1 MNEERTPRLIPG
13 DEGMPAGQVIGV
25 IVVALV
31 IGLLLNAPDI
41 RRTAERQEAGWRR
54 DVAIAMIQPFD
65 WFSRTLR
72 LDAPHNLIDAAIG
85 RPADQPAVS
94 TTTTTITVPDQ
105 AVAPETT
112 TTTAPARR
120 EITAADPLRLFI
132 GGDSMVGQFG
142 PMLENTAEAG
152 GLVEVTEVLYE
163 FSSGLTRPDF
173 LDWPVR
179 LRDIRETQD
188 PDVIVLFFGGNDA
201 QSIQID
207 GAWHEFGSEAWL
219 SEYRSRV
226 GGLMSELDEDG
237 RDVYWMGMPI
247 VRSDDFR
254 QKVEVLNEIYQSEAD
269 RFENV
274 TYVDSWSVFTGSDGS
289 FSEYLTDGDGDL
301 VDMRLNDGIHLTTAG
316 GIRLAEVAFGIIA
329 STWGIA

>member
-1 MNEERTPRLIPG
+1 MSEPTTPQFIPG
-13 DEGMPAGQVIGV
+13 DKGMPAGRVIGV
-25 IVVALV
+25 MVVALA
-31 IGLLLNAPDI
+31 IGLILNAPDI
-41 RRTAERQEAGWRR
+41 QRTADRQEAGWRR

-72 LDAPHNLIDAAIG
+72 LDTPHNLIDAAIG
-85 RPADQPAVS
+85 RPADLNPAA
-94 TTTTTITVPDQ
+94 TTTTTTAVP
-105 AVAPETT
+105 VATPETT
-112 TTTAPARR
+112 TTTAPSRR
-120 EITAADPLRLFI
+120 EITAADPLRMFI

-152 GLVEVTEVLYE
+152 GLVQVTEVLYE

-179 LRDIRETQD
+179 LREIREVQD

-201 QSIQID
+201 QAVQIE
-207 GAWHEFGSEAWL
+207 GVWHEFGSDTWL
-219 SEYRSRV
+219 TEYRARV
-226 GGLMSELDEDG
+226 GDLMAELDEDG

-254 QKVEVLNEIYQSEAD
+254 QKVEVLNEIYRSEAE
-269 RFENV
+269 RFEGV
-274 TYVDSWSVFTGSDGS
+274 TYVDSWSVFTGPDGG
-289 FSEYLTDGDGDL
+289 FSEYLTDDNGDL

-316 GIRLAEVAFGIIA
+316 GIRLAEVTFGVIA
-329 STWGIA
+329 DNWGIA

>member
-1 MNEERTPRLIPG
+1 MQATSPSPRT
-13 DEGMPAGQVIGV
+13 MPAGQVIAV
-25 IVVALV
+25 TILALV
-31 IGLLLNAPDI
+31 IGLILNAPDI
-41 RRTAERQEAGWRR
+41 RRTAERQEAGWKR

-65 WFSRTLR
+65 WFARTFR
-72 LDAPHNLIDAAIG
+72 LDAPHNLVDAAIG
-85 RPADQPAVS
+85 HRDAVDSSSTS
-94 TTTTTITVPDQ
+94 TTTAP
-105 AVAPETT
+105 APVAMPEPAT
-112 TTTAPARR
+112 TTTAPSRR
-120 EITAADPLRLFI
+120 EVTAADPLRIFI

-179 LRDIRETQD
+179 LREIRESQD

-201 QSIQID
+201 QAIQID
-207 GAWHEFGSEAWL
+207 GTWHEFGSETWMA
-219 SEYRSRV
+219 EYRQRV
-226 GGLMSELDEDG
+226 GDLMAELDEDG

-254 QKVEVLNEIYQSEAD
+254 RKVEVLNEIYRSEAE
-269 RFENV
+269 RFDSVNF
-274 TYVDSWSVFTGSDGS
+274 VDSWSVFAGADGG
-289 FSEYLTDGDGDL
+289 FSEYLTDANGDL

-316 GIRLAEVAFGIIA
+316 GIRLAEVTFRVIA
-329 STWGIA
+329 DNWGLG

>member
-1 MNEERTPRLIPG
+1 MQATSPSPRT
-13 DEGMPAGQVIGV
+13 MPAGQVIAV
-25 IVVALV
+25 TILALV
-31 IGLLLNAPDI
+31 IGLILNAPDI
-41 RRTAERQEAGWRR
+41 RRTAERQEAGWKR

-65 WFSRTLR
+65 WFARTLR
-72 LDAPHNLIDAAIG
+72 LDAPHNLVDAAIG
-85 RPADQPAVS
+85 RRDAVGSSSTS
-94 TTTTTITVPDQ
+94 TTTAP
-105 AVAPETT
+105 APVAMPEPAT
-112 TTTAPARR
+112 TTTAPSRR
-120 EITAADPLRLFI
+120 EVTAADPLRIFI

-179 LRDIRETQD
+179 LREIRESQD

-201 QSIQID
+201 QAIQID
-207 GAWHEFGSEAWL
+207 GTWHEFGSETWMA
-219 SEYRSRV
+219 EYRQRV
-226 GGLMSELDEDG
+226 GDLMAELDEDG

-254 QKVEVLNEIYQSEAD
+254 RKVEVLNEIYRSEAE
-269 RFENV
+269 RFDSVNF
-274 TYVDSWSVFTGSDGS
+274 VDSWSVFAGADGG
-289 FSEYLTDGDGDL
+289 FSEYLTDANGDL

-316 GIRLAEVAFGIIA
+316 GIRLAEVTFRVIA
-329 STWGIA
+329 DNWGLG

>member
-1 MNEERTPRLIPG
+1 
-13 DEGMPAGQVIGV
+13 MPAGQVIAV
-25 IVVALV
+25 TLLALV
-31 IGLLLNAPDI
+31 IGLILNAPDI
-41 RRTAERQEAGWRR
+41 RRTAERQEAGWKRE
-54 DVAIAMIQPFD
+54 VAVAMIQPFD
-65 WFSRTLR
+65 WFARTVR

-85 RPADQPAVS
+85 RQDDVS
-94 TTTTTITVPDQ
+94 P
-105 AVAPETT
+105 PSTT
-112 TTTAPARR
+112 TTTAPPPVATPDTTTTTAPFRR
-120 EITAADPLRLFI
+120 EITATDPLRMFI

-179 LRDIRETQD
+179 LREIREAQD

-201 QSIQID
+201 QAIQID
-207 GAWHEFGSEAWL
+207 GTWHEFGSQTWL
-219 SEYRSRV
+219 TEYRTRV
-226 GGLMSELDEDG
+226 GDLMAELDEDG

-254 QKVEVLNEIYQSEAD
+254 QKVEVLNEIYSSEAE
-269 RFENV
+269 RFAGVNF
-274 TYVDSWSVFTGSDGS
+274 VDSWPVFTGADGG
-289 FSEYLTDGDGDL
+289 FSEYLTDANGDL

-316 GIRLAEVAFGIIA
+316 GIRLAEVTFGVIA
-329 STWGIA
+329 DNWGIG

>member
-1 MNEERTPRLIPG
+1 
-13 DEGMPAGQVIGV
+13 MPAGQVIAV
-25 IVVALV
+25 TLLALV
-31 IGLLLNAPDI
+31 IGLILNAPDI
-41 RRTAERQEAGWRR
+41 RRTAERQEAGWKRE
-54 DVAIAMIQPFD
+54 VAIAMIQPFD
-65 WFSRTLR
+65 WFARTLR

-85 RPADQPAVS
+85 RQDGVS
-94 TTTTTITVPDQ
+94 PTS
-105 AVAPETT
+105 TT
-112 TTTAPARR
+112 TTTAPAPVATPDTTTTTVPPRR
-120 EITAADPLRLFI
+120 EITATDPLRMFI

-179 LRDIRETQD
+179 LREIREAQD

-201 QSIQID
+201 QAVQID
-207 GAWHEFGSEAWL
+207 GTWHEFGSDTWMT
-219 SEYRSRV
+219 EYRARV
-226 GGLMSELDEDG
+226 GDLMAELDEDG

-254 QKVEVLNEIYQSEAD
+254 QKVEVLNEIYRSEAE
-269 RFENV
+269 RFEKVNF
-274 TYVDSWSVFTGSDGS
+274 VDSWSVFTGANGG
-289 FSEYLTDGDGDL
+289 FSEYLTDANGDL

-316 GIRLAEVAFGIIA
+316 GIRLAEVTFGVIA
-329 STWGIA
+329 DNWGIG

>member
-1 MNEERTPRLIPG
+1 
-13 DEGMPAGQVIGV
+13 MPAGRVIGV
-25 IVVALV
+25 IVVALT
-31 IGLLLNAPDI
+31 IGLILNAPDI

-72 LDAPHNLIDAAIG
+72 LDSAHNLIDAAIG
-85 RPADQPAVS
+85 RPVDRGSAS
-94 TTTTTITVPDQ
+94 TTTTTTPIQIAT
-105 AVAPETT
+105 PETST
-112 TTTAPARR
+112 TVTTLPSRR
-120 EITAADPLRLFI
+120 EVTAADPLRMFI

-163 FSSGLTRPDF
+163 FSSGITRPDF

-179 LRDIRETQD
+179 LSEIREAQD

-201 QSIQID
+201 QAIQID
-207 GAWHEFGSEAWL
+207 GAWYEFGSETWL
-219 SEYRSRV
+219 TEYRKRV
-226 GGLMSELDEDG
+226 GDLMAELDEDG

-254 QKVEVLNEIYQSEAD
+254 QKVEVLNEIYRSEAD
-269 RFENV
+269 RFESV
-274 TYVDSWSVFTGSDGS
+274 TYVDSWSVFTGPDGS
-289 FSEYLTDGDGDL
+289 FSEYLTDANGDL

-316 GIRLAEVAFGIIA
+316 GIRLAEFAFGVIA
-329 STWGIA
+329 ENWGIA

>member
-1 MNEERTPRLIPG
+1 
-13 DEGMPAGQVIGV
+13 MPAGRVIGV
-25 IVVALV
+25 MVVAFA
-31 IGLLLNAPDI
+31 IGLILNAPDI

-54 DVAIAMIQPFD
+54 DMAIAMIEPFD

-72 LDAPHNLIDAAIG
+72 LDTPHNLIDAAIG
-85 RPADQPAVS
+85 RPDDQSPPP
-94 TTTTTITVPDQ
+94 TTTTTAPVS
-105 AVAPETT
+105 VATTETT
-112 TTTAPARR
+112 TTTAPSRR
-120 EITAADPLRLFI
+120 EITAADPLRMFI

-163 FSSGLTRPDF
+163 FSSGITRPDF

-179 LRDIRETQD
+179 LREVREVQD

-201 QSIQID
+201 QAIQID
-207 GAWHEFGSEAWL
+207 GVWHEFGSDLWL
-219 SEYRSRV
+219 SEYRTRV
-226 GGLMSELDEDG
+226 GDLMAELDADG

-254 QKVEVLNEIYQSEAD
+254 QKVEILNEIYRSEAE
-269 RFENV
+269 RFDSV
-274 TYVDSWSVFTGSDGS
+274 TFVDSWSVFTGTDGG
-289 FSEYLTDGDGDL
+289 FSEYLPDAEGDL

-316 GIRLAEVAFGIIA
+316 GVRLAEVTFGVIA
-329 STWGIA
+329 DNWGLA